1 MTRRGVVGAMCA
13 WLAFA
18 ASGHAQRAH
27 ENYVVKRPVPPS
39 DAELDRLNLKM
50 KWAAYLPMQGPQDG
64 VGLVQILDN
73 QVFAQLRSGM
83 LVVLDANTGQT
94 QWRFVYPRRYPN
106 LHPLAIN
113 PNTVF
118 GVGSTRLY
126 ALDRRTGFIVFA
138 QPLASTGTT
147 GPSADLERVFVPL
160 SNNQIVVYSHG
171 RLILPTPPKPPRIE
185 EEPAGQITLERPNLT
200 EIESTANR
208 TPSINMLPSVTPPY
222 RMYGRDY
229 TPSIN
234 ILPRVTPPYRYDF
247 GNISP
252 SIAVL
257 PRLSDLSEQNDVLIR
272 GKSPTK
278 LFEIDVGREVLS
290 PPAVGKDVIAVPTAG
305 DQVLGI
311 SKVANQTMFTFA
323 ARSAVTA
330 PLGQY
335 LEFVYV
341 PTEDSNLFAV
351 NLDGGR
357 LNWRFV
363 GGGRMDHKPFVT
375 NDSIYVGGTR
385 SGITRVTRETGEGVW
400 HTATAD
406 RVLAMNPKFIYGS
419 DSKGLLHIIDRERGL
434 ELGWLD
440 IRDFGVPIVNEE
452 SDRLFLVGDNGL
464 LICLHDR
471 DYRIAVP
478 TVVFPKLEP
487 PPKKEPEPEPEPER
501 KVPVAPEP
509 KKGPPPPKP
518 MPDAKKEAKK
528 EDEMK
533 KDEMKKDDAKKG
545 DAKKDD
551 AKKE

>member
-1 MTRRGVVGAMCA
+1 MTRRGAVLALCV
-13 WLAFA
+13 WLASA
-18 ASGHAQRAH
+18 ASGLAQRAH
-27 ENYVVKRPVPPS
+27 ENYIVKRPVPPS

-50 KWAAYLPMQGPQDG
+50 RWRAYLPMQGPQDG
-64 VGLVQILDN
+64 VGMVQVLDN

-83 LVVLDANTGQT
+83 LVVLDANTGET
-94 QWRFVYPRRYPN
+94 LWRFVYPRRYPN

-126 ALDRRTGFIVFA
+126 ALDRRTGFTVFA
-138 QPLASTGTT
+138 QPLASTAAT

-171 RLILPTPPKPPRIE
+171 KLILPTPPKPPRIE
-185 EEPAGQITLERPNLT
+185 EELSGQVGLERLNLT
-200 EIESTANR
+200 ETESVSNR
-208 TPSINMLPSVTPPY
+208 TPSINVLPSVTPPY

-234 ILPRVTPPYRYDF
+234 ILPTLRPPYRYDF

-257 PRLSDLSEQNDVLIR
+257 PRLSDLSAQSDVLIR
-272 GKSPTK
+272 DKYPTK
-278 LFEIDVGREVLS
+278 LFEIEAGREVLS
-290 PPAVGKDVIAVPTAG
+290 PPIIGKDVIAVPTAE
-305 DQVLGI
+305 DRVLGI
-311 SKVANQTMFTFA
+311 AKVANQVVFSFA
-323 ARSAVTA
+323 TGAAVTA

-335 LEFVYV
+335 LDFVYV

-357 LNWRFV
+357 ANWRFV

-375 NDSIYVGGTR
+375 NDSIYVSGTR
-385 SGITRVTRETGEGVW
+385 SGITRVTRETGERLW
-400 HTATAD
+400 HTAAAD
-406 RVLAMNPKFIYGS
+406 RVLAMNPKFVYGS
-419 DSKGLLHIIDRERGL
+419 DSYGRLHIIDRERGL
-434 ELGWLD
+434 GLGSLD

-452 SDRLFLVGDNGL
+452 SDRLYLVGDNGL
-464 LICLHDR
+464 LVCLHDR
-471 DYRIAVP
+471 DYRTAVP

-487 PPKKEPEPEPEPER
+487 PPKREVEPEPEPER

-518 MPDAKKEAKK
+518 MPDVKKEPKK

-533 KDEMKKDDAKKG
+533 KDAKKE
-545 DAKKDD
+545 D
-551 AKKE
+551 AKKEDAKKE